1 MAKTTKEKI
10 KIFIQEKGYK
20 VKELSPC
27 DKNNVLR
34 IIAYKHPMCFY
45 ILGWKHRIGY
55 ANCYEITAYGQNSGD
70 VYESLSVKTLKDVY
84 DYLEGKL

>member
-10 KIFIQEKGYK
+10 KILIQEKGYK

-34 IIAYKHPMCFY
+34 IIAYNHPMCFY
-45 ILGWKHRIGY
+45 ILGWKHRRGY
-55 ANCYEITAYGQNSGD
+55 ANCYEITAYGQNSGA
-70 VYESLSVKTLKDVY
+70 VYESVAVDTLKDVLE
-84 DYLEGKL
+84 YLEEKL